1 MPRQKTKPKHDDYDK
16 FFWFFT
22 TAYLADCVDLLDRT
36 KKLKLAHIGEQYCG
50 EKTWQELVEENIGV
64 DPTFVKTVSK
74 LCLERGKT
82 EAQAINFMLRGFG
95 CPEPE
100 KMMIDVLG

>member
-1 MPRQKTKPKHDDYDK
+1 
-16 FFWFFT
+16 
-22 TAYLADCVDLLDRT
+22 
-36 KKLKLAHIGEQYCG
+36 
-50 EKTWQELVEENIGV
+50 VEETFGI
-64 DPTFVKTVSK
+64 DPTFVKTVYK

-100 KMMIDVLG
+100 ERMIEVLG

>member
-1 MPRQKTKPKHDDYDK
+1 MAKKKAKPKDNDFEK
-16 FFWFFT
+16 FFWFFA
-22 TAYLADCVDLLDRT
+22 TAYLADCVDLLSKT
-36 KKLKLAHIGEQYCG
+36 KKLKLAHLGEQYCG
-50 EKTWQELVEENIGV
+50 EKTWQQLVEESIGV
-64 DPTFVKTVSK
+64 DPTFVKTVYN

-100 KMMIDVLG
+100 ERMIEVLG